1 MSKTEVIIEADLP
14 INETVNITEESRP
27 AYQLPDYLFEDVS
40 VQATQTSIVNEL
52 TSSIVTVTTT
62 PKNMALV
69 SSTTTSSPTSTQE
82 VRWFRNY
89 KGKLIKVCLFATS
102 FALDS

>member
-27 AYQLPDYLFEDVS
+27 PYQLPDYLFNDVS

-62 PKNMALV
+62 PKNVALTTKT
-69 SSTTTSSPTSTQE
+69 STPSPTSTQE

-89 KGKLIKVCLFATS
+89 KGKLIKVRAVCHHIRS
-102 FALDS
+102 

>member
-14 INETVNITEESRP
+14 INETVNITESRP
-27 AYQLPDYLFEDVS
+27 PYQLPDYLFNDVS

-62 PKNMALV
+62 PKNVALTTKT
-69 SSTTTSSPTSTQE
+69 STTSPTSTQE

-89 KGKLIKVCLFATS
+89 KGKLIKVRAVCHHIRS
-102 FALDS
+102 